1 MTSAKTPLEDVVAE
15 ARRIVTMTG
24 HQTLTMRVLGGTGV
38 ALHDHGVV
46 PPSLVRTYGDIDVVV
61 PAKSGRATTIALT
74 ALGYAPNE
82 RFNALHGA
90 RRMLFYDTGNGRQLD
105 VFVGVFAM
113 CHELDLNKRL
123 GRHRQALGA
132 ADLLLTK
139 LQIAEINRKDVVDA
153 VRILLTHELDE
164 SGSDDA
170 DVDGT
175 TSDPPNPADPVDTL
189 SLRRLQ
195 AVTSSDWGWYTTFTD
210 NLGSVRS
217 ATPELLAAEDSQAV
231 LARID
236 RLRTGLD
243 ESPKSM
249 RWRARSVIGRKTPWY
264 ELPEEVDRGG
274 VR

>member
-1 MTSAKTPLEDVVAE
+1 MTSSNAPLEDVVAE

-24 HQTLTMRVLGGTGV
+24 HQTLTVRVLGGAGV

-61 PAKSGRATTIALT
+61 PAKSTRATTIALA

-90 RRMLFYDTGNGRQLD
+90 RRMLFYDTANGRQLD

-113 CHELDLNKRL
+113 CHELDLNKLL

-153 VRILLTHELDE
+153 VRILLTHELDDT
-164 SGSDDA
+164 GSDEVDA
-170 DVDGT
+170 QA
-175 TSDPPNPADPVDTL
+175 PEADPVDAL

-195 AVTSSDWGWYTTFTD
+195 NVTSSDWGWYTTFTD
-210 NLGSVRS
+210 NLGSVRA
-217 ATPELLAAEDSQAV
+217 ATPELLADDDARTV

-236 RLRTGLD
+236 RVRGALD
-243 ESPKSM
+243 DAPKSM
-249 RWRARSVIGRKTPWY
+249 RWRARSLVGRKAPWY

-274 VR
+274 AR

>member
-1 MTSAKTPLEDVVAE
+1 MKFSIYRYNPDVDAKPRMQDY
-15 ARRIVTMTG
+15 
-24 HQTLTMRVLGGTGV
+24 
-38 ALHDHGVV
+38 D
-46 PPSLVRTYGDIDVVV
+46 
-61 PAKSGRATTIALT
+61 IALEAT
-74 ALGYAPNE
+74 D
-82 RFNALHGA
+82 
-90 RRMLFYDTGNGRQLD
+90 RMLLD
-105 VFVGVFAM
+105 
-113 CHELDLNKRL
+113 
-123 GRHRQALGA
+123 AL
-132 ADLLLTK
+132 
-139 LQIAEINRKDVVDA
+139 I
-153 VRILLTHELDE
+153 RIKEQD
-164 SGSDDA
+164 
-170 DVDGT
+170 
-175 TSDPPNPADPVDTL
+175 DTL

-236 RLRTGLD
+236 RLRAGLD

>member
-1 MTSAKTPLEDVVAE
+1 MTSSKAPLEDVVAE

-24 HQTLTMRVLGGTGV
+24 HQTLTVRVLGGAGV
-38 ALHDHGVV
+38 ALHDHVVV

-61 PAKSGRATTIALT
+61 PAKSTRATAVALA
-74 ALGYAPNE
+74 ALGYTPNE

-90 RRMLFYDTGNGRQLD
+90 RRMLFYDADNGRQLD

-123 GRHRQALGA
+123 GRHRHALGA

-153 VRILLTHELDE
+153 VRILLTHELDDTGADE
-164 SGSDDA
+164 ADA
-170 DVDGT
+170 ELTEVD
-175 TSDPPNPADPVDTL
+175 SADAL

-195 AVTSSDWGWYTTFTD
+195 AVTSGDWGWYTTFTD
-210 NLGSVRS
+210 NLGSVRT
-217 ATPELLAAEDSQAV
+217 ATPELLADDEARTV

-236 RLRTGLD
+236 RLRNALD
-243 ESPKSM
+243 DSPKSM
-249 RWRARSVIGRKTPWY
+249 RWRARSVIGRKTRWY

-274 VR
+274 AR